1 MNKKS
6 TLKSVVND
14 YLTHPNK
21 TKGITLIALVITV
34 IVLLIFAEV
43 SISMLAGDNSI
54 LSQARRAREITKQKD
69 IEEKIQIAYL
79 GVMSENNGIIEKSK
93 LQTALEIEFGA
104 GKVTELADNLSTV
117 KIDGKKYSINGKIIG
132 GGDQDGDDEGDED
145 VLAPGEKAT
154 TTAKDNYTDTSESK
168 KKATIPAGFT
178 ISNIDGEKNVDDG
191 LVIYLIPDGEN
202 PDWTTK
208 ATGNNFAENTIYD
221 IQTKYDQFV
230 WVPVSNINNMVMCKN
245 NNKEGH
251 TCNIQLNS
259 EKTSISCTAG
269 NANSELCGKL
279 YWDEND
285 WRNHQANKTN
295 QTWTDDLGLREP
307 NFVTDYDNDISYNN
321 GVISLDGVNGIKS
334 EFLKMATS
342 VAKYGG
348 FWVGRYES
356 SLLSNKT
363 RQLAGQTSMKS
374 NQTISNMW
382 YGLYTRQ
389 KNFASDNS
397 IASSVAS
404 QMIWGS
410 QYDAMMNW
418 MTRDSTIDVTA
429 YPPKSD
435 VTYNTSRVTGA
446 TKNGSNTIND
456 KIKNVYDLTGNSYE
470 WTQEA
475 KSTNN
480 RTARGGFYY
489 FSKSPS
495 VRSSLDPNYAY
506 QDFYSSRTSLYIK

>member
-1 MNKKS
+1 
-6 TLKSVVND
+6 
-14 YLTHPNK
+14 
-21 TKGITLIALVITV
+21 
-34 IVLLIFAEV
+34 
-43 SISMLAGDNSI
+43 MLSGDNSI
-54 LSQARRAREITKQKD
+54 LNRAGQARDITGQRD
-69 IEEKIQIAYL
+69 IEERIQIAYL
-79 GVMSENNGIIEKSK
+79 GVMTENNGNVEKSK
-93 LQTALEIEFGA
+93 LQTALEKEFGA
-104 GKVTELADNLSTV
+104 GKVTDLADDLSTV
-117 KIDGKKYSINGKIIG
+117 KIDGKQYSINGKTSDG
-132 GGDQDGDDEGDED
+132 ENKDGDDDD
-145 VLAPGEKAT
+145 DALVPGKKAT
-154 TTAKDNYTDTSESK
+154 TTAKDNYTDTSENK

-178 ISNIDGEKNVDDG
+178 VSNIDGEKNVDDG
-191 LVIYLIPDGEN
+191 LVIYLIPDGET

-208 ATGNNFAENTIYD
+208 ATGDNFAENTIYD

-245 NNKEGH
+245 NNKDGH
-251 TCNIQLNS
+251 ICNIQLND
-259 EKTSISCTAG
+259 EKTSLSCTAS

-279 YWDEND
+279 YWDEDN
-285 WRNHQANKTN
+285 WAYQSNKTN
-295 QTWTDDLGLREP
+295 QTWTDDSGLREP
-307 NFVTDYDNDISYNN
+307 DFVKDFDNDSSYNN
-321 GVISLDGVNGIKS
+321 GVISLDGDNGIKS

-356 SLLSNKT
+356 SFVSNKT
-363 RQLAGQTSMKS
+363 RQLAGQTSMNTSQDTSK
-374 NQTISNMW
+374 MW

-397 IASSVAS
+397 ITGSVAS

-418 MTRDSTIDVTA
+418 MAGDSTIDVTA

-456 KIKNVYDLTGNSYE
+456 KLKNVYDLTGNSAE

-475 KSTNN
+475 SLTND
-480 RTARGGFYY
+480 RVSRGGDYNG
-489 FSKSPS
+489 SCSPS
-495 VRSSLDPNYAY
+495 DLSYDDPNVTFDGYG
-506 QDFYSSRTSLYIK
+506 SRLSLYVK

>member
-1 MNKKS
+1 
-6 TLKSVVND
+6 
-14 YLTHPNK
+14 
-21 TKGITLIALVITV
+21 
-34 IVLLIFAEV
+34 
-43 SISMLAGDNSI
+43 MLSGDNSI
-54 LSQARRAREITKQKD
+54 LNRAGQARDMTG
-69 IEEKIQIAYL
+69 EKSVAERIQIAYL
-79 GVMSENNGIIEKSK
+79 GVMTENNGNVEKSK
-93 LQTALEIEFGA
+93 LQTALEKEFGA
-104 GKVTELADNLSTV
+104 GNVKDLADNLSTV
-117 KIDGKKYSINGKIIG
+117 KIEGKQYSINGKTA
-132 GGDQDGDDEGDED
+132 DVENQDGDDDD
-145 VLAPGEKAT
+145 DALVPGKKAT
-154 TTAKDNYTDTSESK
+154 TTAKDNYTDTSENK

-178 ISNIDGEKNVDDG
+178 VSNIDGEKNVDDG
-191 LVIYLIPDGEN
+191 LVIYLIPDGET

-208 ATGNNFAENTIYD
+208 ATGDNFAENTIYD

-245 NNKEGH
+245 NNKDGH
-251 TCNIQLNS
+251 ICNIQLND
-259 EKTSISCTAG
+259 EKTSLSCTAS

-279 YWDEND
+279 YWDEDN
-285 WRNHQANKTN
+285 WAYQSNKTN
-295 QTWTDDLGLREP
+295 QTWTDDSGLREP
-307 NFVTDYDNDISYNN
+307 DFVKDFDNDSSYNN
-321 GVISLDGVNGIKS
+321 GVISLDGDNGIKS

-356 SLLSNKT
+356 SFVSNKT
-363 RQLAGQTSMKS
+363 RQLAGQTSMNASQDTSK
-374 NQTISNMW
+374 MW

-397 IASSVAS
+397 ITGSVAS

-418 MTRDSTIDVTA
+418 MAGDSTIDVTA

-456 KIKNVYDLTGNSYE
+456 KLKNVYDLIGNSFE

-475 KSTNN
+475 LNTYI
-480 RTARGGFYY
+480 RVFRGGSCYN
-489 FSKSPS
+489 SNSPS
-495 VRSSLDPNYAY
+495 IRSNDYPFNTDDSDG
-506 QDFYSSRTSLYIK
+506 SRLSLYVK